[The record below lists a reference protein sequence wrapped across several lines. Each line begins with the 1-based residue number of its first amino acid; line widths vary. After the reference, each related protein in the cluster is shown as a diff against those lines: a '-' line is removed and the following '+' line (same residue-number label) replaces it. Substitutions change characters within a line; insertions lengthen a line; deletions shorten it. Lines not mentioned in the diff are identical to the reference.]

1 MEAEQFGKTYL
12 AHQTNILK
20 ILHSLHI
27 FDADLL
33 YDTYIALYEHSQQ
46 AEIGDF
52 VNTFVAFYRAR
63 YKRRGEHESY
73 YITYDNKTMVEQF
86 DRADESDWKY
96 RERVAQCVDDII
108 KKFAENPLPGE
119 RNHERAVKV
128 LQLYR
133 DGLTFREIAAELGID
148 VAAVHRHFDR
158 AVKRMKSQQEMA
170 TI

>member
-1 MEAEQFGKTYL
+1 METTEFGKRYL
-12 AHQTNILK
+12 ESEGSITKVLRGLRIY
-20 ILHSLHI
+20 
-27 FDADLL
+27 DEDLL
-33 YDTYIALYEHSQQ
+33 HDTYIALYEHSQQ

-63 YKRRGEHESY
+63 YKRRGQHESH
-73 YITYDNKTMVEQF
+73 YITCDYTTMVEQF
-86 DRADESDWKY
+86 DREDESDLDY
-96 RERVAQCVDDII
+96 RERVAQRVDDILA
-108 KKFAENPLPGE
+108 KYAENPLPGE
-119 RNHERAVKV
+119 RNHERSVKV

-158 AVKRMKSQQEMA
+158 AIKRIKSQQEMA

>member
-12 AHQTNILK
+12 AHQTNIMK
-20 ILHSLHI
+20 ILHRLRI

-33 YDTYIALYEHSQQ
+33 HDTYIALYDHSQQ

-63 YKRRGEHESY
+63 YKRRGQHESH
-73 YITYDNKTMVEQF
+73 YITYDNTTLVEQF
-86 DRADESDWKY
+86 DREDESDLDY
-96 RERVAQCVDDII
+96 RERVAQCVDDILA
-108 KKFAENPLPGE
+108 KYAENPLPGE
-119 RNHERAVKV
+119 RNHERSVKV

-133 DGLTFREIAAELGID
+133 EGLTFREIAAELGID

-158 AVKRMKSQQEMA
+158 AVKRIKSQQEMA